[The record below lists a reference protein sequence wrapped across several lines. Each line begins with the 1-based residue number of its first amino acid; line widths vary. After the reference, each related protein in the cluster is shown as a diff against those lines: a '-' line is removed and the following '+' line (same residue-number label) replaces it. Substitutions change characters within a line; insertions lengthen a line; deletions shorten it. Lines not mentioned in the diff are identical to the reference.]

1 MSRISIFGFA
11 WNAHSM
17 ARTATVSQRH
27 LIAALPHLRRYAEV
41 LVGRT
46 SEADNLV
53 ADTLERACRQSPSEL
68 DGGPGRTQLFGLMHQ
83 LYAGQVSSSQGK
95 PAAAPI
101 RPPAAGSLAKRSFE
115 LLTQFGELPT
125 EEREVLLLVAVEG
138 MRYEEIAEVLQ
149 VSVSTVLA
157 RLKRGRDFLRAVD
170 SGLRQNDQSRD

>member
-1 MSRISIFGFA
+1 MT
-11 WNAHSM
+11 
-17 ARTATVSQRH
+17 RTATVSQRH
-27 LIAALPHLRRYAEV
+27 LVAALPHLRRYAEV

-46 SEADNLV
+46 SEADNLL
-53 ADTLERACRQSPSEL
+53 ADTLERARRQSPSEL
-68 DGGPGRTQLFGLMHQ
+68 DGRPWRTQLFGLMHQ

-101 RPPAAGSLAKRSFE
+101 KPPVAGSLPKRSVE
-115 LLTQFGELPT
+115 LLTQFAELPA
-125 EEREVLLLVAVEG
+125 EEREVLLFVAVEG

-170 SGLRQNDQSRD
+170 LGLRQNERRQD